1 LSHQIPINVA
11 FEDELSEEVLRKLLL
26 NSRRSYLIGR
36 RFPGR
41 GYGYLKKKIR
51 GFNNAARVMPC
62 LVLTDL
68 DDDECA
74 PTKIRNWLP
83 IPKHPNL
90 LFRVAVK
97 EVEAWLLADQVGFA
111 KFLGIGR
118 DLVPVNVDEV
128 EDPKRSLIDLAKRSR
143 KRKLREDLVP
153 RRGST
158 AKQGP
163 AYNDRLISFVRD
175 YWDISVAKQSSS
187 SLERTIRALEEF
199 MPVWER

>member
-11 FEDELSEEVLRKLLL
+11 FEDELSEEVLTKLLL
-26 NSRRSYLIGR
+26 NSRRYLIGR

-41 GYGYLKKKIR
+41 GYGDLKKKIR
-51 GFNNAARVMPC
+51 GFNNAARVMPY

-74 PTKIRNWLP
+74 PTKIRIWLP

-118 DLVPVNVDEV
+118 NLVPVNVDEV

-143 KRKLREDLVP
+143 KRKLREEMI
-153 RRGST
+153 
-158 AKQGP
+158 A
-163 AYNDRLISFVRD
+163 
-175 YWDISVAKQSSS
+175 
-187 SLERTIRALEEF
+187 
-199 MPVWER
+199 